1 MTHSGLVV
9 IIETPIFTRIIGS
22 MLSDREYHRIQVGL
36 VLRPAQGPLISGT
49 HGLRKIRWGQP
60 GRGKRGGIRLIY
72 FWDPQNE
79 RIYMIFAYEKSRLSD
94 LTPSQIKAL
103 GKIVKEELL

>member
-1 MTHSGLVV
+1 MV
-9 IIETPIFTRIIGS
+9 IVETPVFTRIIGS
-22 MLSDREYHRIQVGL
+22 MLSDREYSRIQVAL
-36 VLRPAQGPLISGT
+36 ALRPAQGPVIPGT
-49 HGLRKIRWGQP
+49 HGLRKIRWGQS

-72 FWDPQNE
+72 FWDSQNE
-79 RIYMIFAYEKSRLSD
+79 IIYMIFAYEKSRQSD